1 MRSSAAQVLMS
12 VILLI
17 LIPLASS
24 ALEPYHQ
31 DFEGLNQS
39 SPAALADDGWLVYGN
54 VFAPDNTYLYGYGP
68 FPAPNHSLAF
78 SQIVLGEGGAEQGEQ
93 VLVVFSDYENADHGN
108 GLLIESN
115 VYQEQMIGPDDVG
128 TTWCFRF
135 QHKKGNIE
143 GNTTALAFIK
153 TLDPDNNFA
162 LTNYLTVDM
171 TSVPDTW
178 GVDSLSIFID
188 DSLEN
193 QLLQIGFSN
202 LATFYEGSA
211 VFYDNLAFEECDG
224 TSDVPGGLDTI
235 LTETGRSVPNP
246 FARAAR
252 IEFALQQPGRVDLSV
267 FDISGRHVKTL
278 SRSEY
283 GAGLHH
289 VIWDGL
295 TADGARAPSGAY
307 LYVLKTGEGTTSG
320 RMILA
325 R

>member
-1 MRSSAAQVLMS
+1 MRVSAARIFMS
-12 VILLI
+12 VILFA

-24 ALEPYHQ
+24 ALEPYYQ

-39 SPAALADDGWLVYGN
+39 SPSALADDGWLVYGN

-68 FPAPNHSLAF
+68 FPAPNHGLAF
-78 SQIVLGEGGAEQGEQ
+78 CQIALGEGGAEQGEQ
-93 VLVVFSDYENADHGN
+93 ALVVFSDYENADHGN

-115 VYQEQMIGPDDVG
+115 VYQEQIIGPDDVG

-153 TLDPDNNFA
+153 TLDPDNNYA

-171 TSVPDTW
+171 TSIPDTW
-178 GVDSLSIFID
+178 GGDSLSIFID
-188 DSLEN
+188 ESLEN
-193 QLLQIGFSN
+193 QLLQTGFSS
-202 LATFYEGSA
+202 LATNYEGSGI
-211 VFYDNLAFEECDG
+211 FYDNLAFEECDDATG
-224 TSDVPGGLDTI
+224 VPEGLGQA
-235 LTETGRSVPNP
+235 LTRMGQSAPNP
-246 FARAAR
+246 FTHSTR
-252 IEFALQQPGRVDLSV
+252 IEFALRQPTRIDLSV
-267 FDISGRHVKTL
+267 FDISGRHVTTL

-283 GAGLHH
+283 DAGPHH

>member
-1 MRSSAAQVLMS
+1 MRNLTS
-12 VILLI
+12 VSLLVAIMLILL
-17 LIPLASS
+17 PLASF
-24 ALEPYHQ
+24 ALDPYYQ
-31 DFEGLNQS
+31 DFEGLVQS
-39 SPAALADDGWLVYGN
+39 NPSALAGDGWLVYGN

-93 VLVVFSDYENADHGN
+93 ALVVFSDYENSEHGN
-108 GLLIESN
+108 GFLIESN
-115 VYQEQMIGPDDVG
+115 VYQEQVIGPDDVG

-135 QHKKGNIE
+135 QHKRGNIE
-143 GNTTALAFIK
+143 GNTTAVAFIK
-153 TLDPDNNFA
+153 TLDPDNNYA

-171 TSVPDTW
+171 TSIPDTW
-178 GVDSLSIFID
+178 GGDSLSIFID

-202 LATFYEGSA
+202 LATYYEGSGIL
-211 VFYDNLAFEECDG
+211 YDNLAFEECDG
-224 TSDVPGGLDTI
+224 TSGVPGSAD
-235 LTETGRSVPNP
+235 SVLKGMGQSSPNP
-246 FARAAR
+246 FTRTTR

-267 FDISGRHVKTL
+267 FDISGRHVRTL
-278 SRSEY
+278 SRSDY

-295 TADGARAPSGAY
+295 TSDGARAPSGAY
-307 LYVLKTGEGTTSG
+307 LYVLRTVEGTTSG
-320 RMILA
+320 RLILA